1 MSRWSIRARILAL
14 AGVLL
19 GVVVGTN
26 VYLTHKLADSAT
38 AVVEAGELGRTI
50 DAANGAR
57 IAFGEM
63 RYWLTDLAVSLL
75 TPSERNAVAA
85 RERMDK
91 FLDALGSSPNCA
103 PSVPNTRSPPTTR
116 STSTPPTTASW
127 ATSCWPRRAS
137 AASRSTACSRR
148 SLPN

>member
-1 MSRWSIRARILAL
+1 MSSLSIRARILAL

-26 VYLTHKLADSAT
+26 VYLTHKLADSST
-38 AVVEAGELGRTI
+38 AVMETGELSRTI

-75 TPSERNAVAA
+75 TPSERNAAAA
-85 RERMDK
+85 RERMDR
-91 FLDALGSSPNCA
+91 FLDAL
-103 PSVPNTRSPPTTR
+103 R
-116 STSTPPTTASW
+116 
-127 ATSCWPRRAS
+127 
-137 AASRSTACSRR
+137 
-148 SLPN
+148 